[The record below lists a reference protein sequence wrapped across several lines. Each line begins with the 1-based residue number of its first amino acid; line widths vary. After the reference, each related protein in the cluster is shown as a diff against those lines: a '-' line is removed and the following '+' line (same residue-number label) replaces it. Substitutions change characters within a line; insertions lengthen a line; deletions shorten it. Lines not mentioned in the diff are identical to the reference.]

1 MGNMNTNVG
10 YKGLRIKVV
19 DPLNLFP
26 EATSLISICSKYA
39 FFVLLTIETLLYKLW
54 IKQTDKI
61 SNIKSAVCGSKK
73 VLKKKRKFLISC
85 RTPTLRKPF
94 CRLIRQAYCSSDKKV
109 GILPFYGTLN
119 PITIPHI

>member
-10 YKGLRIKVV
+10 CKGLRIKVV

-54 IKQTDKI
+54 IKQADKI

-73 VLKKKRKFLISC
+73 VLKKKKEVSHQLQDSNFTQTVL
-85 RTPTLRKPF
+85 
-94 CRLIRQAYCSSDKKV
+94 
-109 GILPFYGTLN
+109 
-119 PITIPHI
+119 